1 MSWMGIT
8 HRRNLA
14 GMARS
19 RQPVAHDCGNCTPSF
34 STCAVVRAGFAC
46 DQQDDLQFLGYR
58 LFQRAIQT
66 RIGAGQ
72 AGIMQ
77 VDADIGNDAAP
88 VDTPV
93 PMSIKIMAY
102 LLRRC
107 LR

>member
-1 MSWMGIT
+1 MSRMGIT
-8 HRRNLA
+8 DRRNLA

-19 RQPVAHDCGNCTPSF
+19 RQPVAHNCGDCAPSLP
-34 STCAVVRAGFAC
+34 TRAVMRAGLAG

-66 RIGAGQ
+66 RIGMGQ
-72 AGIMQ
+72 AGVMQ
-77 VDADIGNDAAP
+77 IDADIGNDAAP

-93 PMSIKIMAY
+93 PMSIKILAY